1 MACFLLICFIF
12 LSRQAATVS
21 VWMNSEE
28 AEQKGNVIVLD
39 PGHGGSDPGMIGIDG
54 TGRKRNQPVSEPS
67 SQGKTGRKKVIQLF

>member
-1 MACFLLICFIF
+1 MCNGTDNGVLFADMFYF

-54 TGRKRNQPVSEPS
+54 LEEKESTCQ
-67 SQGKTGRKKVIQLF
+67 